1 MTFNI
6 RLLFAFL
13 VLGLM
18 GCEHSRITFGGWPET
33 KYHQTLQSQTKHE
46 RLYGL
51 DKALYETY
59 ISYVTP
65 ELSAQYV
72 EEYARIFSLNDFKK
86 EEMHAK
92 ARADLEKH
100 DEFMVVHYAS
110 EIDNIRLNNQDP
122 KTVVW
127 KFFLKTDGT
136 NNGMVEATEIN
147 NVQLGTQRKYFYP
160 HMNEWSR
167 LYRVRFPK
175 TATTEKVLVMKGT
188 VRELTFIWK

>member
-1 MTFNI
+1 MTLKI
-6 RLLFAFL
+6 RLLLALL
-13 VLGLM
+13 VFGLL

-33 KYHQTLQSQTKHE
+33 KYHKTLQTQTRHE

-65 ELSAQYV
+65 ELANRYV
-72 EEYARIFSLNDFKK
+72 DEYARIFSLNDFKK
-86 EEMHAK
+86 EEMLAE
-92 ARADLEKH
+92 ARANQEKY

-110 EIDNIRLNNQDP
+110 ENDNIRLSNKDP
-122 KTVVW
+122 SSIVW
-127 KFFLKTDGT
+127 KFFLKTDGS

-147 NVQLGTQRKYFYP
+147 NIQLGTQKRYFYP
-160 HMNEWSR
+160 HLNEWSR

-175 TATTEKVLVMKGT
+175 TATNGKVLVMKGT
-188 VRELTFIWK
+188 VRELTFVWK